1 MKPDPSVLEKLQ
13 TAYDL
18 VADSNLDWNQ
28 GLLDAEGF
36 VRQRGMKSVLM
47 DAYGFSD
54 STVYVPEAEF
64 WNCQTARPEDGGQ
77 WAIVSAD
84 LIRESHN
91 CIWLFD
97 YPHQALAGGSMYAFQ
112 LPSVIPAAGS
122 AGGPPLPE
130 DYRIFGGQSYSGDLR
145 LVFLNC
151 IHDPQKLQPTWEQFT
166 AQAQQAR
173 GSKGR

>member
-1 MKPDPSVLEKLQ
+1 
-13 TAYDL
+13 
-18 VADSNLDWNQ
+18 
-28 GLLDAEGF
+28 
-36 VRQRGMKSVLM
+36 M

-54 STVYVPEAEF
+54 PTVYVPEAKF
-64 WNCQTARPEDGGQ
+64 WNCQEAKPGDGGQ

-97 YPHQALAGGSMYAFQ
+97 YSHQALAGGSMYAFQ
-112 LPSVIPAAGS
+112 LPSVIPAAGTP
-122 AGGPPLPE
+122 GGPPLPAN
-130 DYRIFGGQSYSGDLR
+130 YRTFANQAFSGDLR

-151 IHDPQKLQPTWEQFT
+151 IRDPLQLQPTWDHFT
-166 AQAQQAR
+166 AQAQQHAR